1 LIYVDTS
8 VLAAFYLPER
18 LSSRAERLL
27 RAEIAPAIS
36 DLTDVELLSAVARK
50 IRGKEIS
57 AADGARVAATFLTHV
72 SSGLFSRIA
81 VERTHFRLAR
91 DWLAGFRVPLRSLD
105 ALHLALASQA
115 GAKLVT
121 ADRELA
127 KAARALGVAA
137 QLLVAA

>member
-1 LIYVDTS
+1 MIYVDTS
-8 VLAAFYLPER
+8 VLAAFYLPEL

-27 RAEIAPAIS
+27 LREVAPAIS

-50 IRGKEIS
+50 VRGREIS
-57 AADGARVAATFLTHV
+57 AADGARVTTTFLSHV
-72 SSGLFSRIA
+72 SGGMYARIP
-81 VERTHFRLAR
+81 VEQVHFRLAR
-91 DWLAGFRVPLRSLD
+91 DWLAGFTLRLRSLD
-105 ALHLALASQA
+105 ALHLAVASHA

-127 KAARALGVAA
+127 EAARSLNVAT

>member
-1 LIYVDTS
+1 MIYVDTS
-8 VLAAFYLPER
+8 VLAAFYLPEP

-27 RAEIAPAIS
+27 RAEVAPAIS

-50 IRGKEIS
+50 VRGKEIS
-57 AADGARVAATFLTHV
+57 AADGARVAATFLSHV
-72 SSGLFSRIA
+72 SAGLYARIA
-81 VERTHFRLAR
+81 VERAHFRLAR
-91 DWLAGFRVPLRSLD
+91 DWLAGFTVRLRSLD

-115 GAKLVT
+115 GAKLLT

-127 KAARALGVAA
+127 KAARTLDVAT